1 MMRARHSLVALT
13 LAAIVVSSGC
23 AGADALAFDARARG
37 VEQTLVRYVADGV
50 PSPSL
55 DGIRVELQGLK
66 ARRSGP
72 VPYAVVS
79 GAAVRD
85 PFLALEDQALAVRLQ
100 AVQASRLVAEAA
112 LDQLRGEPE
121 ATGLF
126 YDDIVE
132 LGRASTPAGYR
143 ALAARSRTQLVEIQL
158 AKRELAGAGGGLAG
172 GLPADL
178 VAGEAQLRDL
188 IAAADVQGLLTDP
201 GPATLV
207 DVQIYL
213 AQPYL
218 TLVDRHG
225 AIADELAT
233 ALRTVQK
240 RVDMRAHGLA
250 LFGELPGLLGQMNAY
265 GGGDA
270 DATRA
275 EQYRV
280 ELMSV
285 HSDDELAKAVTDLQ
299 GLVDEMSGSFGS
311 GRLPL
316 AGVACI
322 AGAPSQQI
330 VIHLATQQLVAYDA
344 GCPILRTPI
353 TTGRP
358 ALPTDRGTF
367 RIFYKT
373 PAYKMVSPWPPGSP
387 FWYQDAWVYWA
398 MEFVGDGTF
407 IHNADW
413 QPDSTYGPG
422 SQFGPYASHGC
433 VHVLDGPL
441 QSLYAWAQLGAT
453 VVVED

>member
-1 MMRARHSLVALT
+1 MMRARRALVALT
-13 LAAIVVSSGC
+13 LAAIVSSGC
-23 AGADALAFDARARG
+23 AGADAMAFDARART
-37 VEQTLVRYVADGV
+37 VEQTLVRYVAEGV
-50 PSPSL
+50 PSPNL
-55 DGIRVELQGLK
+55 DGVRAELQGLK
-66 ARRSGP
+66 ARSSGP

-85 PFLALEDQALAVRLQ
+85 PFLALEDHALAVRLQ
-100 AVQASRLVAEAA
+100 AVQASRLDAEAA
-112 LDQLRGEPE
+112 LDELRREPG
-121 ATGLF
+121 ATGAL
-126 YDDIVE
+126 YDGAVE
-132 LGRASTPAGYR
+132 LGRTSTPAGYR
-143 ALAARSRTQLVEIQL
+143 ALAARIRTQVVEIQL
-158 AKRELAGAGGGLAG
+158 AKRELADAGGGLSG
-172 GLPADL
+172 GLPAD
-178 VAGEAQLRDL
+178 VVQGEAQLRDL
-188 IAAADVQGLLTDP
+188 VATAGQEGLLTDP
-201 GPATLV
+201 GQSTLV

-213 AQPYL
+213 AQPYPAL
-218 TLVDRHG
+218 LDSHA
-225 AIADELAT
+225 AIADELTA
-233 ALRTVQK
+233 ALRTLQK
-240 RVDMRAHGLA
+240 RVDMRAHGDA
-250 LFGELPGLLGQMNAY
+250 LFGQLPGLLGQLNAY

-270 DATRA
+270 YATRA
-275 EQYRV
+275 EQYHV
-280 ELMSV
+280 ELMSTQ
-285 HSDDELAKAVTDLQ
+285 SDEQLAKAVTDLQ
-299 GLVDEMSGSFGS
+299 GLVDEMSGSLGS

-316 AGVACI
+316 AGVACLE
-322 AGAPSQQI
+322 GAPAQQI

-367 RIFYKT
+367 RIFYKA

-387 FWYQDAWVYWA
+387 FWYHEAWVYWA

-413 QPDSTYGPG
+413 QPDNSYGPG